1 VSADPLDLIEARL
14 HNLDKNPKRK
24 GNDKLEAQ
32 CPAHDDHNPSFGVGR
47 GTVRP
52 VVLNCQ
58 AGCDPDAIMAAL
70 GLEWTDLGENTNA
83 PTPPAE
89 YIYVDS
95 KGVPVYKVCRGA
107 SKKFW
112 QQHITPAGDWVNG
125 LKGVTPLPYHL
136 DELVIALE
144 HRRTVW
150 IAEGEKDVDRL
161 RAEGVCATCNSG
173 GAGSWKAVHS
183 EWFNGADVVIVAD
196 KDEPGEAHA
205 ASIAEQLT
213 ARGCTVRIVRAAAGK
228 DAFDHLAAGFT
239 LKQFIGDG
247 EEEEQAPA
255 WPAPTELG
263 PDTTP
268 PAFPTHVLPAWIRD
282 HAASQANAIQAPIDL
297 TCILGIGAVS
307 VATLGRI
314 KVTYPWDDWTQPCS
328 LYAVVAVPPS
338 VGKSPAKS
346 AMFGPLEEYEQE
358 RMDAA
363 RKVRRAHQDKI
374 DVVTNKIASHKKA
387 MIKDDSFTAAGLLD
401 DYNADLYD
409 LEAQMPPTGRLMAD
423 DATIEALGMVL
434 ADSGGSIGVV
444 SAEGGLFDRLAG
456 LYNENGVNLD
466 LYLEGWSGGKYTV
479 DRVKREQI
487 NIPRAN
493 VAVITTVQPTT
504 IDDIGAKKVFAAR
517 GLVARFLMSMPN
529 CSVGYRD
536 RKRKVRVDKVAQQR
550 YAVELT
556 SIARYYADTE
566 TEFTLSEEACDL
578 FSDWDQV
585 TEYRLQPGSDLHHI
599 DNWIG
604 KLRAN
609 VLRLSAI
616 LHIAHGRDG
625 NTVGMDSV
633 AEAIE
638 LAAYYTDHMLLIS
651 ERWGADAVIAKAKA
665 TAQWLER
672 KALEEF
678 SIRDLYNANR
688 RLFESPDDTIGALQ
702 VLTDSGHIRPL
713 FDGAIVVGR
722 GGKPSPRFAV
732 NPAVCAVRTVRP
744 GAGESGSV
752 CCDPKRGFETTFLPI
767 SDTSPHPDP
776 DRTVRTAHTGP
787 TDAQVEDDPTPPPTV
802 VEWEQLSREEKIAH
816 VGW

>member
-1 VSADPLDLIEARL
+1 MSADPLDLIEARL
-14 HNLDKNPKRK
+14 HAIGKKVTRKDDRLD
-24 GNDKLEAQ
+24 AQ
-32 CPAHDDHNPSFGVGR
+32 CPAHDDGTPSFGVTR
-47 GTVRP
+47 GNTRP
-52 VVLNCQ
+52 VVLNCL
-58 AGCDPDAIMAAL
+58 AGCNPDAIMAAL
-70 GLEWTDLGENTNA
+70 GFAWTDLGENTTT

-89 YIYVDS
+89 YVYVNT
-95 KGVPVYKVCRGA
+95 KGKPVYKVCRGA
-107 SKKFW
+107 NKKFW
-112 QQHITPAGDWVNG
+112 QQHISPAGDWVNG

-136 DELVIALE
+136 DELVVALE

-173 GAGSWKAVHS
+173 GAGGWKPVHS

-196 KDEPGEAHA
+196 NDEPGQAHA
-205 ASIAEQLT
+205 ANVAEQLT
-213 ARGCTVRIVRAAAGK
+213 ARGCTVRIVHAAAGK

-239 LKQFIGDG
+239 LDQFIGDNDTTT
-247 EEEEQAPA
+247 E
-255 WPAPTELG
+255 WPTPSELG

-268 PAFPTHVLPAWIRD
+268 PAFPDHVLPAWIRT
-282 HAASQANAIQAPIDL
+282 HALSQANAIQAPADL

-307 VATLGRI
+307 VAVLGRV

-328 LYAVVAVPPS
+328 LYTVVAVPPS

-346 AMFGPLEEYEQE
+346 VMFAPLEAYEQE
-358 RMDAA
+358 RMDEA
-363 RKVRRAHQDKI
+363 RKARRAHQDKL
-374 DVVTNKIASHKKA
+374 DVVTNRIAAHKKA
-387 MIKDDSFTAAGLLD
+387 MVKDDTFTARGLLD
-401 DYNADLYD
+401 DMNADLYD

-456 LYNENGVNLD
+456 LYNDNGVNLD

-517 GLVARFLMSMPN
+517 GLVARFLMSMPD

-536 RKRKVRVDKVAQQR
+536 RKRKVRVDKVAQAQ
-550 YAVELT
+550 YSDQLT
-556 SIARYYADTE
+556 AIARYYADTE
-566 TEFTLSEEACDL
+566 AELTLSEQACEL
-578 FSDWDQV
+578 FSDWDQA
-585 TEYRLQPGSDLHHI
+585 TEYRLQPDNDLHHVA
-599 DNWIG
+599 DWIG

-616 LHIAHGRDG
+616 LHIAHQRDG
-625 NTVGMDSV
+625 NTIDTDSV

-638 LAAYYTDHMLLIS
+638 LADYYTDHMLIIS
-651 ERWGADAVIAKAKA
+651 ERWGADAVVAKAKM
-665 TAQWLER
+665 TVQWLER

-678 SIRDLYNANR
+678 SIRDLYVNNR
-688 RLFESPDDTIGALQ
+688 RLFTSPEDTISALQ
-702 VLTDSGHIRPL
+702 ALTDSGHIRPL
-713 FDGAIVVGR
+713 FDGPIVVGK

-732 NPAVCAVRTVRP
+732 NPAVRAVC
-744 GAGESGSV
+744 SV
-752 CCDPKRGFETTFLPI
+752 CTGSGEMSSARSVLYGGILTTSTSI
-767 SDTSPHPDP
+767 SDTFPNPDP
-776 DRTVRTAHTGP
+776 VHTEHTEHTAP
-787 TDAQVEDDPTPPPTV
+787 TEPPEADDANQPLSVTKPPTTLQ
-802 VEWEQLSREEKIAH
+802 EAIDAA
-816 VGW
+816 GF